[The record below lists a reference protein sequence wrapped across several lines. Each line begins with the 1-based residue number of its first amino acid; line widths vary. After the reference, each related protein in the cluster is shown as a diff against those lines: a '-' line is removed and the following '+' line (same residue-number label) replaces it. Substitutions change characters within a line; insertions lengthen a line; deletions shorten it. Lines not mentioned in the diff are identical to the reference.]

1 MNKKVIIVAAG
12 TGSRMGVNIP
22 KQFIPL
28 KNLPVLMHTINRF
41 FQYDGSIQIILVLAE
56 SEINSWESLKEKY
69 SFNTPHSVVA
79 GGANRYQSVKNGLEF
94 IKEHCIVAVHDGVR
108 PLCTVKLIERCF
120 IEASKNS
127 NAIPAIHISETV
139 RIINGEKNSLINREY
154 LRIIQTPQCFDSIK
168 LKKAY
173 QNSSVENFTDDAG
186 VFEQDGNKIHLVEG
200 ERNNIKITLKEDLV
214 FAEMLINRY

>member
-41 FQYDGSIQIILVLAE
+41 FEYDSNMQIILVLAE
-56 SEINSWESLKEKY
+56 SEIETWKSLLIKY
-69 SFNTPHSVVA
+69 DFHTLHSIVV
-79 GGANRYQSVKNGLEF
+79 GGSNRYQSVKNGLDT
-94 IKEHCIVAVHDGVR
+94 IKDHCIVAVHDGVR
-108 PLCTVKLIERCF
+108 PLCSVQLIQQCF
-120 IEASKNS
+120 IEAEINS
-127 NAIPAIHISETV
+127 NAVPAIPVTETV
-139 RIINGEKNSLINREY
+139 RTIDKEKNSLVNREN

-173 QNSSVENFTDDAG
+173 QNSTAENFTDDAG